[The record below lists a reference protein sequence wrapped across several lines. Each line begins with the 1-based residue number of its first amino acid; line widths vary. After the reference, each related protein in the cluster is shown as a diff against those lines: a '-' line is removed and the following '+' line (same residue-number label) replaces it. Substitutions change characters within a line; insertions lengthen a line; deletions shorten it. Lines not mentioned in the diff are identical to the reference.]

1 MFKRKKKLE
10 LNNDELRILFSSLN
24 DFRNALLEENK
35 YPDPVNETMVKL
47 KSKMRVDKYDLGVM
61 INGLDRTRK
70 EMVKNDQDTSNVDQ
84 LLLRLLKINEE

>member
-24 DFRNALLEENK
+24 DFRNALLKENK

-70 EMVKNDQDTSNVDQ
+70 EMVKNYQDTSNVDQ

>member
-24 DFRNALLEENK
+24 DFKNALLKENK
-35 YPDPVNETMVKL
+35 YPDSVNETMTKL
-47 KSKMRVDKYDLGVM
+47 KSKMKVDKYDLGIM

-70 EMVKNDQDTSNVDQ
+70 
-84 LLLRLLKINEE
+84 

>member
-24 DFRNALLEENK
+24 DFRNALLKENK